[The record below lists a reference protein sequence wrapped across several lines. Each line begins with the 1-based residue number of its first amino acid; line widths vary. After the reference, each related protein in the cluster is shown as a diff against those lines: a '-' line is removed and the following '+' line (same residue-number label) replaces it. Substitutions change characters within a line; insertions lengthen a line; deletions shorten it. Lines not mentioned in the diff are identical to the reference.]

1 MGRERGLGEQT
12 GGLKVNALSC
22 FLNWVPRVPL
32 GFLVVT
38 PYNSCIFI
46 NASLLSPAIELSKHS
61 IENMVYEEPG
71 VCREREQ
78 RQEQVAAGTYG
89 VRVVVSWRC
98 GW

>member
-1 MGRERGLGEQT
+1 M
-12 GGLKVNALSC
+12 
-22 FLNWVPRVPL
+22 PL

-46 NASLLSPAIELSKHS
+46 NASFLSPTIELSKNL
-61 IENMVYEEPG
+61 IENVVYEEPG

-98 GW
+98 GWYGWSPGTLFVENLKHNKTD